1 MFSSKVENTE
11 YKVPTDLVYNE
22 KYALYIA
29 IKHNCCPERLSE
41 TKHKYISASVA
52 DYKLLKKIVFLT
64 DYVKLKLN

>member
-41 TKHKYISASVA
+41 T
-52 DYKLLKKIVFLT
+52 
-64 DYVKLKLN
+64 